1 MRLDR
6 KVFLGLCLVLSLGI
20 VFANVGLCQG
30 TKPAD
35 PQKPAVSS
43 EGKDTQPAE
52 APKQPQMK
60 GEPAVPAATPCPPEK
75 PAEPKKL
82 PAKEAPREGC

>member
-6 KVFLGLCLVLSLGI
+6 KVLLGLCLVLSLGL
-20 VFANVGLCQG
+20 VFANVGLGQG

-35 PQKPAVSS
+35 TQKPGVAS
-43 EGKDTQPAE
+43 EGKGTEPAK
-52 APKQPQMK
+52 APKETKMQ
-60 GEPAVPAATPCPPEK
+60 GTPAAPAATPCPPAK

>member
-6 KVFLGLCLVLSLGI
+6 KVLLGLCLVLSLGLI
-20 VFANVGLCQG
+20 FANVGLGQG
-30 TKPAD
+30 AKPAD
-35 PQKPAVSS
+35 TQKPGLAP
-43 EGKDTQPAE
+43 EGKGTQPAE
-52 APKQPQMK
+52 AAKEPKVQVT
-60 GEPAVPAATPCPPEK
+60 PATPAATPCPPQK

>member
-6 KVFLGLCLVLSLGI
+6 KVLLGLCLVLSLGL
-20 VFANVGLCQG
+20 VFANVGLCQEA
-30 TKPAD
+30 KPAD
-35 PQKPAVSS
+35 TKKPGLSS

-52 APKQPQMK
+52 APK
-60 GEPAVPAATPCPPEK
+60 EPKVQSTPATPEATPCPPQK

>member
-6 KVFLGLCLVLSLGI
+6 KVLLGFCLVLSLGL
-20 VFANVGLCQG
+20 VFVNVGLCQG
-30 TKPAD
+30 TTSAD
-35 PQKPAVSS
+35 PQKPGVSS
-43 EGKDTQPAE
+43 EGKDKQPAE
-52 APKQPQMK
+52 VPK
-60 GEPAVPAATPCPPEK
+60 EPKMQGTPAAPAATPCPPEK